1 MGVAVTVNTELR
13 TRYNTWS
20 NKPPTEFPNE
30 LYKPPN
36 PPSLWARLIIAG
48 GEEQRMDIG
57 TGATNR
63 TYRKPGVLIIQ
74 LFAPLNKGNNAV
86 LVAADE
92 VSDLFRNWC
101 GATITCGASSV
112 EDIGNDNNG
121 FYQVNITIPFHT
133 DYKA

>member
-13 TRYNTWS
+13 TRYNSWIT
-20 NKPPTEFPNE
+20 KPYTAFPNE
-30 LYKPPN
+30 LFTPPN
-36 PPSLWARLIIAG
+36 PPALWARVTIIG

-57 TGATNR
+57 TGPSNR

-86 LVAADE
+86 LLKADE

-101 GATITCGASSV
+101 GATITCGASSTDDV
-112 EDIGNDNNG
+112 GDDGNG
-121 FYQVNITIPFHT
+121 YYQVNVTVPFHT
-133 DYKA
+133 DYLA